1 MPMTTARL
9 WTNRVGRFPT
19 PAGSVRFWR
28 QCCAESLD
36 CPSLFLIVCETWQG
50 RTRLEA
56 RYNDYAQVQVG
67 CQTLKKYRPAPACTG
82 AIARIVCSAGWRRGT
97 PAHTAAVCVC
107 RPKLR
112 RRPTPR
118 RPAACPRRG
127 RRHSSTPQRT
137 EIMGKPRLVVRAD
150 RPDKAVMHQ
159 LHPGAAPRATPC
171 AAVRYRRLAPIY
183 DFVNSSSR
191 LPFAALPGPPRS
203 LQQPPMRLLCS
214 FLASVPRGQ

>member
-1 MPMTTARL
+1 MARKNPPRGEVQRL
-9 WTNRVGRFPT
+9 CTSADRMSNAQKVSPGACLHWCDSADRAHR
-19 PAGSVRFWR
+19 PAGV
-28 QCCAESLD
+28 ED
-36 CPSLFLIVCETWQG
+36 
-50 RTRLEA
+50 
-56 RYNDYAQVQVG
+56 
-67 CQTLKKYRPAPACTG
+67 
-82 AIARIVCSAGWRRGT
+82 T
-97 PAHTAAVCVC
+97 PAHTAAVCAC

-150 RPDKAVMHQ
+150 RPDKAVVHQ